1 MTMNSPSW
9 GYALFGKKDG
19 FEVFQTA
26 GLLHSL
32 YQGGDREEV
41 SNFLQLK
48 LEEIRI
54 FEDTCI
60 YRLSQHTIHGQTLLL
75 YSLFTYALDDY
86 QRDGYR
92 AVSLALQG
100 LSLEAEDIRKF
111 LDLMLHEGGQ
121 EDSFIRRLGD
131 QMRPFSPESLVGHP
145 SFIPLQT
152 SSPAEA
158 NVLIEAWTRGQLE
171 ESPILYFSHSERVGA
186 SIQGRNIQCMDH
198 NPFWQ
203 KASKA
208 KPEKVLSTGNSSLFP
223 RSKIEDAPSDSL
235 IFAYEE
241 EGGDRWAKATSA
253 LQSKPKSNIWGWV
266 LAIFAC
272 ILVALFLIK

>member
-1 MTMNSPSW
+1 
-9 GYALFGKKDG
+9 
-19 FEVFQTA
+19 
-26 GLLHSL
+26 
-32 YQGGDREEV
+32 
-41 SNFLQLK
+41 
-48 LEEIRI
+48 
-54 FEDTCI
+54 
-60 YRLSQHTIHGQTLLL
+60 
-75 YSLFTYALDDY
+75 
-86 QRDGYR
+86 
-92 AVSLALQG
+92 
-100 LSLEAEDIRKF
+100 
-111 LDLMLHEGGQ
+111 
-121 EDSFIRRLGD
+121 
-131 QMRPFSPESLVGHP
+131 
-145 SFIPLQT
+145 
-152 SSPAEA
+152 
-158 NVLIEAWTRGQLE
+158 
-171 ESPILYFSHSERVGA
+171 
-186 SIQGRNIQCMDH
+186 MDH